1 MQRYETFQWE
11 YFQMVTTTDL
21 IQKNKDY
28 TLTSW
33 NAQGTW
39 NPILIE
45 RGEGI
50 YVYDA
55 NGKRYTDWSSQ
66 LVNVNIGHSHPHVV
80 KAIQE
85 QAAKLC
91 YVDPSNATGPRGR
104 LGELLAEITPG
115 DLTKAF
121 FTNGGTEATENAM
134 KIARLYTGR
143 QKILTRPRS
152 YHGATFAAMS
162 AGGDPRRLANEPGVP
177 WIVRI
182 PDPFAYRSPIYRDRT
197 AEEGDVIVADLVE
210 ETILQEGPENCAAI
224 MLEGYSGTSGVMQPT
239 AVFWSRIQEI
249 CDKYGV
255 LLIVDEVMSGFG
267 RTGEWFG
274 IDHYPDVK
282 PDIMCMAKGITCGYI
297 PLGAT
302 VVSAEIADFFND
314 HTLWGGL
321 TYSAHA
327 LACAT
332 GVATIEVYK
341 NENLVENAR
350 QMGKVLRRGLMDLAE
365 RHPVIG
371 EIRGTGLL
379 QLTELVKNRDTREP
393 LSDFNKP
400 LSEPM
405 KKAAKMLKDNGI
417 STLVRWNM
425 IFHAPPLIVTETQIQ
440 ESLDV
445 MDNVL
450 TMLDDYY
457 EE

>member
-1 MQRYETFQWE
+1 MA
-11 YFQMVTTTDL
+11 TTAEL

-33 NAQGTW
+33 SMQAAW
-39 NPILIE
+39 NPILVE
-45 RGEGI
+45 RGEGVYI
-50 YVYDA
+50 YDA
-55 NGKRYTDWSSQ
+55 NGKRYLDWSSQ
-66 LVNVNIGHSHPHVV
+66 LVNVNIGHGHPHVI

-91 YVDPSNATGPRGR
+91 YVDPSNATEPRGR
-104 LGELLAEITPG
+104 LGELLAEVTPG

-152 YHGATFAAMS
+152 YHGATFGAMS

-182 PDPFAYRSPIYRDRT
+182 PDPYAYRSPIYRGRT
-197 AEEGDVIVADLVE
+197 AEEGDAIVVE
-210 ETILQEGPENCAAI
+210 LIEDTIQIEGPENIAAI

-239 AVFWSRIQEI
+239 ATFWSGVYALCQ
-249 CDKYGV
+249 KYGI

-282 PDIMCMAKGITCGYI
+282 PDIMCLAKGLTSGYV

-302 VVSAEIADFFND
+302 VVTDKIAEYFND
-314 HTLWGGL
+314 HTLWAGL

-327 LACAT
+327 LACAA
-332 GVATIEVYK
+332 GVATIEVYR
-341 NENLVENAR
+341 NENLIENAR
-350 QMGKVLRRGLMDLAE
+350 EMGKVLRRGLMDLAE

-371 EIRGTGLL
+371 DVRGTGLL
-379 QLTELVKNRDTREP
+379 QLIELVKNRDTREP
-393 LSDFNKP
+393 MSEFNKP

-405 KKAAKMLKDNGI
+405 KLVAQTLKENGL

-425 IFHAPPLIVTETQIQ
+425 VFSAPPLTVTEAQIR
-440 ESLDV
+440 EGLEVLDLALSKI
-445 MDNVL
+445 DN
-450 TMLDDYY
+450 YY
-457 EE
+457 EG